1 MSALYYEQL
10 ALDWSPQKA
19 VDRQFA
25 LIGFIVVVVML
36 AIGVTLSLIP
46 VPETQRAARNVIP
59 ERIANFLLEKKKAEP
74 KVEKPKPEP
83 GIKPRPKPKPKVKK
97 EQAKKKSDK
106 PLTKT
111 QKEAREIAA
120 ESGLLALSD
129 ELSDLMDT
137 SDITEMVGGKV
148 ISNNASATQAVSP
161 DGDLLLAEASQGSGG
176 VNESEYT
183 VTVGRTALVSREV
196 TQLNEPLA
204 KLDNPDQTAKA
215 KDKTKPRTADARRE
229 EDITLIFD
237 QNKGKLY
244 SVYNR
249 ALRKNPGLKGKIIL
263 QLTIAPNGK
272 VVKIKVISSELDDTK
287 LEAGLLSRIRLF
299 DFGTKDVEQMTVTYP
314 IEFLPS

>member
-1 MSALYYEQL
+1 MSALYYQQL

-19 VDRQFA
+19 VDKQFA

-83 GIKPRPKPKPKVKK
+83 VIKPRPKPKPKVKK

-148 ISNNASATQAVSP
+148 ISNNASATQAASP
-161 DGDLLLAEASQGSGG
+161 DGDLLLAAASQGSGG

-204 KLDNPDQTAKA
+204 KLDNPDQAAKA

-299 DFGTKDVEQMTVTYP
+299 DFGAKDVEQMTVTYP